1 MSNDNWLN
9 QDGLGHLLLS
19 LIQRWASFVSE
30 APKDGKLY
38 VRQNGTWV
46 AIETA
51 TPSPF
56 VPVTNITGVP
66 NYGTD
71 GKPLVLTATVNP
83 TSATN
88 QSIVWSISPMS
99 ANPGSIN
106 GNVLTTSIGGTG
118 DVTVRATITN
128 GTAVG
133 TDYWQDFQISMID
146 ASAQKEILPGLWWLL
161 HR

>member
-1 MSNDNWLN
+1 MTRQFLD
-9 QDGLGHLLLS
+9 QTGLGHLLLS
-19 LIQRWASFVSE
+19 LIQWGKTFVSE

-38 VRQNGTWV
+38 VRQNGAWV

-71 GKPLVLTATVNP
+71 GTPLTLTATVNP
-83 TSATN
+83 PDATN
-88 QSIVWSISPMS
+88 QHIVWSISPSS

-118 DVTVRATITN
+118 EVTVRATITN

-133 TDYWQDFQISMID
+133 TDYTQDFQISMMD
-146 ASAQKEILPGLWWLL
+146 ASAQTAILPGLWWLL

>member
-1 MSNDNWLN
+1 M
-9 QDGLGHLLLS
+9 
-19 LIQRWASFVSE
+19 
-30 APKDGKLY
+30 
-38 VRQNGTWV
+38 

-71 GKPLVLTATVNP
+71 GTPLTLTATVNP
-83 TSATN
+83 PGATN
-88 QSIVWSISPMS
+88 QNIVWSISPSS

-106 GNVLTTSIGGTG
+106 GNVLTTSMGGTG
-118 DVTVRATITN
+118 EVTVRATITN

-133 TDYWQDFQISMID
+133 TDYTQDFQISMMD
-146 ASAQKEILPGLWWLL
+146 ASAQTAILPGLWWLL